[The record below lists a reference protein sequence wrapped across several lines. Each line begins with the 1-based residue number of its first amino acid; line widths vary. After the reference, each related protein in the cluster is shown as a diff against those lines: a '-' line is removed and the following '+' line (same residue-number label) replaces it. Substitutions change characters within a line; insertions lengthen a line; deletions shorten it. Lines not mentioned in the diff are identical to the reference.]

1 MFLAQVAGTVV
12 FMFVED
18 RIGKRK
24 MLLTC
29 LLATSFGSLLMYFS
43 PSLVLAVLGQYLIG
57 FGKYPII
64 KFGVALVSD
73 ITKPSLASKLIAIVQ
88 VGYSLGAII
97 GSCAYGSLKHWR
109 AVVLYFSL
117 IPYTFTLI
125 VAFIFLKDTP
135 RYLLRKCTAA

>member
-97 GSCAYGSLKHWR
+97 GSCA
-109 AVVLYFSL
+109 
-117 IPYTFTLI
+117 
-125 VAFIFLKDTP
+125 
-135 RYLLRKCTAA
+135 